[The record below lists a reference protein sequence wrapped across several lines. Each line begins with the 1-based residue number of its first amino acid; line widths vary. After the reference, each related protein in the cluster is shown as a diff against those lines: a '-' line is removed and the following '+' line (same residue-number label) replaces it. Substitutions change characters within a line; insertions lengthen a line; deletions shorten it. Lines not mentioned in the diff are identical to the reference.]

1 MQHQPCPSCQ
11 NIASERLE
19 IEKLTKES
27 AERDEELK
35 QKTDEIMKMTTKIT
49 ILEAELK
56 AAKEERD
63 NLKESVHTDGIG
75 KDELVKRAW
84 ELRDQA
90 VARKNTVEIELA
102 KIRIEC
108 MHINSQLMEAIQQKV
123 TLSQQLEQW
132 QVSNYFSEY
141 DLVTWSPTM
150 L

>member
-1 MQHQPCPSCQ
+1 M
-11 NIASERLE
+11 
-19 IEKLTKES
+19 TKEA
-27 AERDEELK
+27 AERDDELK
-35 QKTDEIMKMTTKIT
+35 QKTDEIIKMTTKIT

-63 NLKESVHTDGIG
+63 YLKESVHTDGVG

-90 VARKNTVEIELA
+90 VARKNAVEIELA

-132 QVSNYFSEY
+132 QVSNLFI
-141 DLVTWSPTM
+141 M
-150 L
+150 